1 MCYGFNV
8 KAKSLIY
15 HYLLNKSLTSV
26 QDLNLKGL
34 RLKQLINNFGS
45 RLNSKHLNTFLNVQ
59 TFLVVRERLE
69 ESAKR
74 LNEFFKLV
82 NNSLQ
87 NQPIQSFNNTNTS
100 LIENASSFEALQ
112 QDFQSM
118 IAYKLAL
125 AEERYNTAVYWYRF
139 FSANHSGIA
148 FHTEQQVLKG
158 LAFKKILK
166 AEERVQYLGL
176 LLPSINDEA
185 LDLLQ
190 SAKILFED
198 NHYLLALFKSA
209 KAEARV
215 NMVLSTIG
223 VKQDQ
228 LQALI
233 DAKLK
238 AAKRLIL
245 EQKDFPFLGYS
256 YYSYAKFLRHTDPY
270 SALLYCEYALELS
283 DLSMFFQKQGLDIA
297 KPLTVW
303 FILAL
308 TFATG
313 LCLGLFLAF
322 NALLR
327 VLKASTVRKTRANV
341 KSKRVESSKSRRF
354 RKPWR
359 GSRRASPGKKR

>member
-1 MCYGFNV
+1 M
-8 KAKSLIY
+8 KS
-15 HYLLNKSLTSV
+15 
-26 QDLNLKGL
+26 
-34 RLKQLINNFGS
+34 
-45 RLNSKHLNTFLNVQ
+45 
-59 TFLVVRERLE
+59 
-69 ESAKR
+69 
-74 LNEFFKLV
+74 
-82 NNSLQ
+82 
-87 NQPIQSFNNTNTS
+87 
-100 LIENASSFEALQ
+100 
-112 QDFQSM
+112 
-118 IAYKLAL
+118 
-125 AEERYNTAVYWYRF
+125 
-139 FSANHSGIA
+139 
-148 FHTEQQVLKG
+148 

-176 LLPSINDEA
+176 LLPSINNEA

-190 SAKILFED
+190 SAKTLFEN

-245 EQKDFPFLGYS
+245 QQKDFPFLGYS

-303 FILAL
+303 FIFAL

-322 NALLR
+322 NVLLR
-327 VLKASTVRKTRANV
+327 VLKPSKVVKTVSLKTRKTR
-341 KSKRVESSKSRRF
+341 RESSKSRRF